1 MSKLDPVV
9 AISVNT
15 FRETVRDRIL
25 YVFYIFACLVTVLGL
40 LLGSLSVGQNLRVI
54 EDLGLSA
61 IAIIGGIIAVFAGT
75 NLVYKELEHRT
86 IYLIFTKPVSS
97 WQFILGKYV
106 GLSACVFVMLL
117 AMGLFL
123 AGLLFCVDP
132 AHSLDVLLP
141 RILSSL
147 SLVYLELLFITA
159 CATFYSTFASP
170 IMSVVFTLS
179 IWLIGHFTE
188 SLRELGR
195 LSVNPTVAT
204 ISEFAYWLLPD
215 LAGLTRVRA
224 QIMYGRQPAWEL
236 DLFLVCYVLACV
248 ILLLVCATIVNEK
261 REFP

>member
-9 AISVNT
+9 AIGVNT
-15 FRETVRDRIL
+15 FRETVRDRVL

-61 IAIIGGIIAVFAGT
+61 IAIIGGIIAVFTGT

-123 AGLLFCVDP
+123 AGLLFMVDP
-132 AHSLDVLLP
+132 NHSLHLLLP

-159 CATFYSTFASP
+159 CATFFSTFASP

-236 DLFLVCYVLACV
+236 ELFLVCYVLACV